1 MLMTEMDQIY
11 RVDDNLFIGAYWP
24 RLNFEKFKELGI
36 TAIVN
41 LMEENLY
48 DPTSQG
54 FVYLHKGFPDDWYP
68 PHSFIKE
75 ILEFI
80 DVNISK
86 GKVFVHCS
94 MGISRSG
101 GMVVAWLM
109 RKHPNWR
116 WKDALSYVN
125 QSRLIYPAL
134 EIKESILDYFE
145 SIEGK
150 RREI

>member
-1 MLMTEMDQIY
+1 MTEMDQIY
-11 RVDDNLFIGAYWP
+11 KVDDNLYIGAYWP
-24 RLNFEKFKELGI
+24 RLNFDKFKELGI

-54 FVYLHKGFPDDWYP
+54 FFYLHKGFPDDWYP
-68 PHSFIKE
+68 PHNFIRE

-80 DVNISK
+80 DIHISK

-109 RKHPNWR
+109 RKHPNWT

-125 QSRLIYPAL
+125 QSRLIYPAI

-145 SIEGK
+145 SIEGN

>member
-1 MLMTEMDQIY
+1 MAELDQIY
-11 RVDDNLFIGAYWP
+11 RIDDNLYIGAYWP

-48 DPTSQG
+48 NPTSQG
-54 FVYLHKGFPDDWYP
+54 FTYLHKGFPDDWYP

-80 DVNISK
+80 DINIRE

-101 GMVVAWLM
+101 GIVVAWLM
-109 RKHPNWR
+109 KVHPNWS

-125 QSRLIYPAL
+125 QSRLVYPAR
-134 EIKESILDYFE
+134 EIKQSILDYFE